1 MPVTSCRTNI
11 ASLKLLIHWYVKV
24 QGWQIHAHHFMSY
37 EYCQLQTFSNAL
49 IQNNYQLT
57 YLKLWKSYVLIG
69 ICCYCWQHHQS
80 YPCFFVSKW
89 PCFPW
94 CHWLIFLDPEILHWL
109 VARLSANEKTRV
121 KIISGQCTM
130 AWAAI
135 HTKMWGTSDLKIAA
149 STSGRLNFLL
159 DSNLD
164 FYDFCQ
170 FSSRLF
176 CTNFQSDYRFFDQ
189 IFQGFTKKF
198 LHMHTTLKFYFLS
211 KN

>member
-1 MPVTSCRTNI
+1 MPVTSCGTNI
-11 ASLKLLIHWYVKV
+11 TSLKLLINWYVKV
-24 QGWQIHAHHFMSY
+24 RGWPIHAHHFMSY
-37 EYCQLQTFSNAL
+37 EYCQSQTFNAL
-49 IQNNYQLT
+49 IQSKYQLT

-69 ICCYCWQHHQS
+69 ICCYCWQHHRS

-109 VARLSANEKTRV
+109 VARLSANQKTRV

-189 IFQGFTKKF
+189 IFQGFTKNSYIC
-198 LHMHTTLKFYFLS
+198 TLP
-211 KN
+211 